1 MSKREKLARS
11 NCISGI
17 SRRKHTLISYIKI
30 ISRVAKFIV
39 YCYSSSEGLRRYI
52 YRDGKKEQIAKRK
65 MWMCNSTRMDAFDI
79 QST

>member
-1 MSKREKLARS
+1 MARS

-52 YRDGKKEQIAKRK
+52 LGWKKNRLLKERCGCLIQPE
-65 MWMCNSTRMDAFDI
+65 WMHLIFNQHKTDN
-79 QST
+79 